1 MAGDIVYPYKENLY
15 INLSNR
21 CPARCCFCIK
31 YKWDYRF
38 RGYNLKLSS
47 EPTAEEVIKLLQTK
61 FPPHKYKE
69 VVFCGYG
76 EPFLRLE
83 TLKRIAQWLKKKN
96 SKVRVDTIG
105 YANLIYKRNILP
117 EIKNL
122 FDAISIS
129 LNAENE
135 EKYLTLCRP
144 KYGKGTYPA
153 VLDFISQCKKYI
165 PHVMVTAIVMPGI
178 DLDKCSKIADSLG
191 VEFRSRP
198 YLTKYE
204 EK

>member
-15 INLSNR
+15 INLTNR

-31 YKWDYRF
+31 YKWGYRF

-61 FPPHKYKE
+61 FLPHKYKE

-83 TLKRIAQWLKKKN
+83 TLKRIAQWLKKKK

-117 EIKNL
+117 EIKKL

-153 VLDFISQCKKYI
+153 VLDFIFQCKKYL
-165 PHVMVTAIVMPGI
+165 PHVVVTAIAMPGI